1 MKTIHN
7 IAVPGILGNCSMRY
21 PTSSVHGV
29 EPSHGISPPLGKSN
43 RGPGSAPGFTLIE
56 LMITVAI
63 VAIIAAI
70 AVPMYGEQMKKTRRA
85 DAYACLMD
93 GSQHQEDFFYQ
104 NNTYTT
110 NLANLGLGAAPVSC
124 GEGNYTLSAATGAS
138 GNIATSY
145 LLTATRAGTQAQ
157 DTKCGDLTLGSTGA
171 KGNLNA
177 SRPASECW

>member
-1 MKTIHN
+1 MKT
-7 IAVPGILGNCSMRY
+7 
-21 PTSSVHGV
+21 VH
-29 EPSHGISPPLGKSN
+29 SIRNH
-43 RGPGSAPGFTLIE
+43 RCRTARGFTLIE
-56 LMITVAI
+56 VMVTVSI

-70 AVPMYGEQMKKTRRA
+70 AVPMYGEQTRKTRRA

-93 GSQHQEDFFYQ
+93 GSQRQEDFFYQ

-110 NLANLGLGAAPVSC
+110 NLANLGMGAGPVSC
-124 GEGNYTLSAATGAS
+124 GEGNYTFSAAAGAS

-145 LLTATRAGTQAQ
+145 LLTATRAGSQTQ
-157 DTKCGDLTLGSTGA
+157 DTKCGDLTLSDTGV